1 MNTDSGKGSK
11 KEEPEV
17 VAEKVYHRPGPPAK
31 NVGKSEPAEVKPP
44 TEPMVIDSLV
54 QDQAEPKPKTREE
67 SEVRRVLDSREIRR
81 EHLTVTV
88 APPTED
94 PQSNLESLPKLKSQ
108 CEPDLAM
115 SRTQSLI
122 ISPMFNPSPKKFR
135 QPSPPKP
142 KNTIDELR
150 SLLKEKEIAI
160 YTSMLKSHNKDIK
173 DFEKMISLES
183 ASKELFSEL
192 STLFLSFKND
202 EILQEF
208 VSLVTILIANIQTKG
223 TNFLSNDF
231 VDFLLAEKTF
241 NKKFMFAFGRNAE
254 KTKLLLNKSPSSLCD
269 FLTSAKSEN
278 FRETTLETL
287 ANENKL
293 PMESEPSQN
302 EAKLISSLRFTN
314 EILLNKQKKALG
326 YILASPGLAIPGAQE
341 KNLTTAEGSHSISK
355 RKLQR

>member
-1 MNTDSGKGSK
+1 
-11 KEEPEV
+11 
-17 VAEKVYHRPGPPAK
+17 VYHRPGPPTK
-31 NVGKSEPAEVKPP
+31 NVGRSEPAEVKPP
-44 TEPMVIDSLV
+44 TEPLVIDSLV
-54 QDQAEPKPKTREE
+54 QDQAEPKPKPREE
-67 SEVRRVLDSREIRR
+67 SEVRRVLDNREIRR

-88 APPTED
+88 ASPTED
-94 PQSNLESLPKLKSQ
+94 PQPNLESPPKLKFR

-115 SRTQSLI
+115 LRTQSLI
-122 ISPMFNPSPKKFR
+122 KIPMFDPSPKKFR

-142 KNTIDELR
+142 KKTIDELR

-160 YTSMLKSHNKDIK
+160 YITMLKSHNKDIK

-183 ASKELFSEL
+183 ASKQLFSEL

-208 VSLVTILIANIQTKG
+208 VSLVTILITNIQTKG

-254 KTKLLLNKSPSSLCD
+254 KTKLLPNKSPSSLCD
-269 FLTSAKSEN
+269 FLTSANSEN
-278 FRETTLETL
+278 FRETLLETF

-326 YILASPGLAIPGAQE
+326 YILASPGLAIPSAQE
-341 KNLTTAEGSHSISK
+341 KNLTTAEGSHSLSK
-355 RKLQR
+355 RKLKR